1 MATITKIRLKNF
13 KKFSDFELIPNDH
26 MNILVGDNE
35 TGKSTILEA
44 ISLVMNGSTKKQDSI
59 NLRAIFNAQSIKKFL
74 EGDQKYDDLPT
85 AEIDLFFRDLAGV
98 LFNGDNNIDKEKNA
112 SGIRMIA
119 RPNPD
124 YRQEI
129 ENIIC
134 SGNKA
139 FPFEFYEIKFSTF
152 ADISYFMNRD
162 KPKCIL
168 IDASKMSSTYSADEY
183 IKSIF
188 DKYTE
193 KDKKIRTTLLN
204 EFNKTHEEFAEK
216 ELLSLTNDRDKRFV
230 IKSSTIDEFES
241 HLTILEENVCVA
253 NKGTGQQ
260 VKIKTKMALEK
271 SASKVDV
278 VLLEEPENHLSDYNL
293 KDLVRNIEESLDEQ
307 LFIATHNGYICSRLS
322 LNNVLILGKDNCK
335 PISLKDLSNDTS
347 KYFVK
352 APTVGILDFSLSN
365 KVVLVE
371 GPSEYMLFDKLYK
384 KVSTASPE
392 NDGVRVIATRGLSFK
407 RYMEVADLLKIKV
420 AVVTDNDGSYNGC
433 LERYKRFVRDNIQLF
448 VHKGNDENTFE
459 KVLYKDNKSLIESII
474 KVNDVCS
481 YMLSNKTESAYLL
494 LDDSVDLTV
503 PKYIQDAIEW
513 IRK

>member
-59 NLRAIFNAQSIKKFL
+59 NLRTIFNAQSIKKFL

-85 AEIDLFFRDLAGV
+85 AEIDLFFRGLAGV
-98 LFNGDNNIDKEKNA
+98 LFNGDNNIDKERNA

-278 VLLEEPENHLSDYNL
+278 VLLEEPENHLSNYNL
-293 KDLVRNIEESLDEQ
+293 KANIELLYIPTAEERKIILGLCNCLDDDEKDRFLQ
-307 LFIATHNGYICSRLS
+307 IIVDNNSDLLLNAIHNNTIFSQDLSRIKLNCDYLDLFIEEEDSSFANLFVSEQNYKCAVQCINTNQS
-322 LNNVLILGKDNCK
+322 KDY
-335 PISLKDLSNDTS
+335 S
-347 KYFVK
+347 K
-352 APTVGILDFSLSN
+352 
-365 KVVLVE
+365 
-371 GPSEYMLFDKLYK
+371 LF
-384 KVSTASPE
+384 
-392 NDGVRVIATRGLSFK
+392 F
-407 RYMEVADLLKIKV
+407 
-420 AVVTDNDGSYNGC
+420 DNDGKVVECKEVELIIEYLCSSARNFDC
-433 LERYKRFVRDNIQLF
+433 VVALVESLNSTAFVNKATWRKF
-448 VHKGNDENTFE
+448 VHSFEDSCQKGYCYFPQYENNR
-459 KVLYKDNKSLIESII
+459 KVLNKLA
-474 KVNDVCS
+474 
-481 YMLSNKTESAYLL
+481 SNHIVSEPIPVAYRGQFKCKLL
-494 LDDSVDLTV
+494 
-503 PKYIQDAIEW
+503 
-513 IRK
+513 